1 MHGHAT
7 LKALLWLCWCT
18 IETIQQVK
26 IVSGNAESQVQ
37 LNLLEDLGVSGNS
50 LDAMNS
56 LLQTV
61 SSSALQLNSKKFE
74 AYSETQVSFIGGL
87 RNNNQITYF
96 LMRNGLLRTLEV
108 FTDATGFV
116 KMQESYIAD
125 LTNST
130 SGGKLYPSCTNL
142 VMSLDRVFILCK
154 EMVSGSSSIAILKIF
169 SFLKLDFT
177 QSSQHK
183 LEMSGFTYQTTVDR
197 PLEGVLCS
205 FKSGSEIIDY
215 LAVYETPTKEDSP
228 TTSLIFF
235 YTLKDHKLKPGSVNI
250 LNQLTSF
257 TRLLTFGCNAN
268 PVDNNKYLFLTS
280 TDTTKTY
287 IVPITDNLLVQLFND
302 QKFVPVTK
310 PTQYTVGNGVIVQSA
325 LSMGSTSQVLVL
337 YADPKTETYR
347 LARTQL
353 LFVSLDVATINSK
366 FLADL
371 DGTANTELFPAVK
384 SSFVIDASAYR
395 FRQIV
400 NSMLFSIEY
409 RPTAQSKDP
418 MMLEILTNQNNIGA
432 YAASRKIVLRTGNYL
447 VTPRSSS
454 SPVTNE
460 PEYLISS
467 QTSDP
472 SSLAPSSKFVSTITA
487 FSLSNTNFDL
497 SAATLKNGTTF
508 ISKCC

>member
-1 MHGHAT
+1 MHGLTA
-7 LKALLWLCWCT
+7 LKALLWLCLCA

-26 IVSGNAESQVQ
+26 IVSGNAETQVQ
-37 LNLLEDLGVSGNS
+37 LNLLEDLSVSGNS
-50 LDAMNS
+50 LDAMNT
-56 LLQTV
+56 LFQTV
-61 SSSALQLNSKKFE
+61 APSDLQLNSKKYE

-96 LMRNGLLRTLEV
+96 LMRNGQLKTLEV
-108 FTDATGFV
+108 VTDATGFV
-116 KMQESYIAD
+116 KMQESFIAD
-125 LTNST
+125 LTNAT
-130 SGGKLYPSCTNL
+130 SGGKLYPNCSNL
-142 VMSLDRVFILCK
+142 VISLDRVFILCK
-154 EMVSGSSSIAILKIF
+154 EMVSGSSSSAILKIF
-169 SFLKLDFT
+169 SFLKLDFS

-183 LEMSGFTYQTTVDR
+183 LEVSAFTYQTTVDR
-197 PLEGVLCS
+197 PLEGVVCS
-205 FKSGSEIIDY
+205 FKSGSEIIEY
-215 LAVYETPTKEDSP
+215 LAVYETPTKEHPSS
-228 TTSLIFF
+228 TSLIFF

-250 LNQLTSF
+250 LNQLASF
-257 TRLLTFGCNAN
+257 SRLLTFGCNAN
-268 PVDNNKYLFLTS
+268 PVDNNRYLFLTS
-280 TDTTKTY
+280 TDTTNTY

-310 PTQYTVGNGVIVQSA
+310 PTQYTLGNGVIVHST

-337 YADPKTETYR
+337 YADPKAQTYR

-353 LFVSLDVATINSK
+353 LFVSLDVATMNSK

-371 DGTANTELFPAVK
+371 DGTTNIELFPAVK

-409 RPTAQSKDP
+409 RPTTQSKDP
-418 MMLEILTNQNNIGA
+418 IIVEILTNQNNIGT
-432 YAASRKIVLRTGNYL
+432 YVASRKIPLRTGNYI

-454 SPVTNE
+454 SPVMNE

-467 QTSDP
+467 QTVDP
-472 SSLAPSSKFVSTITA
+472 SSLAPSSKFVCTITA

-497 SAATLKNGTTF
+497 SAASLKNGTTF
-508 ISKCC
+508 LSKCC